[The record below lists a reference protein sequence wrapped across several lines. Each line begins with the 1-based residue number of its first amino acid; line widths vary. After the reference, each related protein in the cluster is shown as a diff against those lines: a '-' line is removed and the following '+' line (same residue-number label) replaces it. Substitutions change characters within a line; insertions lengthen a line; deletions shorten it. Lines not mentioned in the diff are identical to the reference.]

1 MCVFYRGFTRLE
13 SACGCVC
20 VFLRGCTRLEGVG
33 VRVCV
38 LERFSTVR
46 VRSRCVCVRVL
57 EGFYTVRGRR
67 YVYVCFSR
75 GVLHCLTA

>member
-13 SACGCVC
+13 SACGC

-38 LERFSTVR
+38 LEIFPWLGGVIG
-46 VRSRCVCVRVL
+46 VCA
-57 EGFYTVRGRR
+57 
-67 YVYVCFSR
+67 CFR
-75 GVLHCLTA
+75 GVLHSSRA